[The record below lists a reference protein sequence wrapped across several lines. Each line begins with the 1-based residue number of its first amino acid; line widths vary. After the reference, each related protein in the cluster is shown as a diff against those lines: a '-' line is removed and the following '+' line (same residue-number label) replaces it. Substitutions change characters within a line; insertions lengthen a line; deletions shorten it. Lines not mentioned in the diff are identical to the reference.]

1 MLTTLAISNYR
12 SLRELIVPLER
23 LNIVTGANG
32 SGKSSL
38 YRALR
43 LLAETAQGGLVAALA
58 REGGLPS
65 TLWAGP
71 EQHSRAMKRGEQKV
85 EGTVRKESVHLRL
98 GFSSDDF
105 GYAIDLG
112 FPPLEPGQSA
122 FELDPAIKRE
132 CIWAGPVFRQ
142 ASMLVDRRGPALRA
156 TDESGAWQAIP
167 QPMSVFASMLTEF
180 SDPRSAPEMIAVRE
194 RVRSWRFYDHFRTDA
209 DAPARLPQIGTHTPV
224 LSDDGADLAAAL
236 QTIREIG
243 DVEALDHAVEDAFP
257 GAELQILTT
266 DGQFQVGMRQHG
278 LLRPLKAGELS
289 DGTLRYL
296 LLVAALL
303 TPRPPELLVL
313 NEPETSLHPDLVPAL
328 GRLIAAAAVSAQ
340 VIVVTHNEMLV
351 AALTVDGKRAA
362 NSSGEDARRNVD
374 RRALNARPPAMAMA
388 AALASNRS
396 YLKPRFPRL
405 PDLTEIAFE
414 TASKSQASP
423 ASARATFGVIARI

>member
-23 LNIVTGANG
+23 LNIVTGPNG

-71 EQHSRAMKRGEQKV
+71 EELSRAMKRGEQKV
-85 EGTVRKESVHLRL
+85 QGTLRKDPIQLRL
-98 GFSSDDF
+98 GFGSEDF

-112 FPPLEPGQSA
+112 LPVPGQSA
-122 FELDPAIKRE
+122 FGLDPAIKRE

-142 ASMLVDRRGPALRA
+142 ASMLVDRRGPVLRA
-156 TDESGAWQAIP
+156 TDEDGAWQIIP
-167 QPMSVFASMLTEF
+167 HTMSVFASMLTEF
-180 SDPRSAPEMIAVRE
+180 SDPRSAPEMIAVKE

-209 DAPARLPQIGTHTPV
+209 DAPARWPQIGTHTPV
-224 LSDDGADLAAAL
+224 LSDDGTDLAAAL

-243 DVEALDHAVEDAFP
+243 DGGALDHAIEDAFP
-257 GAELQILTT
+257 GATLQILAT

-328 GRLIAAAAVSAQ
+328 ARLIAAAAKNAQ
-340 VIVVTHNEMLV
+340 VIVVTHNENLV
-351 AALTVDGKRAA
+351 GALVGEKGA
-362 NSSGEDARRNVD
+362 NQIRLEKTLGETSIAGLSKLD
-374 RRALNARPPAMAMA
+374 RPSWQWPVR
-388 AALASNRS
+388 
-396 YLKPRFPRL
+396 
-405 PDLTEIAFE
+405 
-414 TASKSQASP
+414 
-423 ASARATFGVIARI
+423 